1 MGLSIPLRRPDDP
14 TMKKD
19 ATMHRARI
27 QLIAP
32 LLALALALA
41 GCGGESADTTTDD
54 TQATGDAAVEATAG
68 DTPGTP
74 SQEVAA
80 DAPLGVED
88 IDAYAAGMAHEIELL
103 QATGDRVAEARAA
116 GDDAAETGA
125 IFELAMGD
133 FETPAAGVAGLSPE
147 RYREVKRQIGRVL
160 GAAGTQQQ
168 LATMGGDPDTMT
180 PEDLAQQEAT
190 RAQLQAQVGDPYA
203 GLAPDVAGEIK
214 ARFDELAELH
224 ARSIAIRMNAAG

>member
-1 MGLSIPLRRPDDP
+1 
-14 TMKKD
+14 
-19 ATMHRARI
+19 MHPARI

-32 LLALALALA
+32 LLALALA
-41 GCGGESADTTTDD
+41 GCDGESADTTTGDAQ
-54 TQATGDAAVEATAG
+54 TTGDAAAVAKA
-68 DTPGTP
+68 DDVPGTP
-74 SQEVAA
+74 SPEAA

-103 QATGDRVAEARAA
+103 QATVDRVAEARAA
-116 GDDAAETGA
+116 GDDEAETSA
-125 IFELAMGD
+125 ILELAMGD

-147 RYREVKRQIGRVL
+147 RYKEVKRQIGRVL